1 MITLD
6 TLEKVFLTLYIGVLC
21 KSIFSGQLKLVWI
34 S

>member
-21 KSIFSGQLKLVWI
+21 KSIFSGSKGQLKLV
-34 S
+34 